1 MLPKLLEDV
10 GEQRLGKPLSVFKKA
25 VVQELQETA
34 VNDLGCLQQKMGD
47 FQEDA
52 WRLQTLEKPH
62 AYRLPKTK
70 KMNLAS
76 LLSFK
81 YYMYV
86 SNPDPGLV
94 GLLDHMATLFLV
106 F

>member
-1 MLPKLLEDV
+1 M
-10 GEQRLGKPLSVFKKA
+10 FKKA
-25 VVQELQETA
+25 AVQELQETA

-52 WRLQTLEKPH
+52 WKLQTLGKPY
-62 AYRLPKTK
+62 AYHLPKTK
-70 KMNLAS
+70 KMNFAS

-86 SNPDPGLV
+86 SNTDPGLV
-94 GLLDHMATLFLV
+94 GLLDHMATIFLV